1 MRAAPA
7 ARAAWACT
15 RPART
20 CPPSRTAEPDF
31 AGSRRVF
38 RISSLSGGPWC
49 GRVLEFAHRTRHPP
63 ENLVNAL
70 AILVTVAFFIP
81 ITLTVA
87 LQVATL
93 RPV

>member
-1 MRAAPA
+1 
-7 ARAAWACT
+7 
-15 RPART
+15 
-20 CPPSRTAEPDF
+20 
-31 AGSRRVF
+31 
-38 RISSLSGGPWC
+38 
-49 GRVLEFAHRTRHPP
+49 
-63 ENLVNAL
+63 VNAL